1 MFSKKKIPLPATW
14 SVAFRLTSIP
24 ARFLATHQYTPLSCS
39 FLLCATRRKNSEPS
53 DRMTFCDLAPLS
65 LPLPAAAPLGA
76 IFSNSPSLY
85 HSIVGSGRPS
95 ALQPNV
101 IGSFFGTVMSVGCS
115 VILGFR
121 YWPEKRRTY
130 KIETFSPHSWGVGT
144 APSPWFGKGGNW
156 IKVFVAENL
165 LLKILKLYRS
175 KLLNTC

>member
-1 MFSKKKIPLPATW
+1 MHAKLVGRNRLFYVFKKTPLPATW
-14 SVAFRLTSIP
+14 SVAFRLTSVP
-24 ARFLATHQYTPLSCS
+24 ATFLATHQYTPLSCS

-65 LPLPAAAPLGA
+65 LPPPAAAPLGA
-76 IFSNSPSLY
+76 IFNSSPSLY

-121 YWPEKRRTY
+121 YWPENRRTFVY
-130 KIETFSPHSWGVGT
+130 NIKTKRSLHT
-144 APSPWFGKGGNW
+144 RKGP
-156 IKVFVAENL
+156 E
-165 LLKILKLYRS
+165 
-175 KLLNTC
+175 